1 MELTLSAV
9 IINGEEFPVTKD
21 NEKSIKEEVREHLKN
36 RKIELPEPLAKKMI
50 ENRQK
55 QALKNPVPSNR
66 VFSSNIT
73 K

>member
-1 MELTLSAV
+1 MELELTAV
-9 IINGEEFPVTKD
+9 IIGGEELQVTKD
-21 NEKSIKEEVREHLKN
+21 NEKSIKEKVREHLRN
-36 RKIELPEPLAKKMI
+36 RVIELPEPLARKMI
-50 ENRQK
+50 ENLQK